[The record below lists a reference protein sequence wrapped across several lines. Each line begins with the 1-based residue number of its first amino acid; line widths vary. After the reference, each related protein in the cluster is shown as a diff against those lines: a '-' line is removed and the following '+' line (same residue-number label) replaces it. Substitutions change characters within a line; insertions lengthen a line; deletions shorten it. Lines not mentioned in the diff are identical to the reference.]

1 METAK
6 LNIKQWAEDDRPRE
20 KMMQKGASAL
30 SNAEL
35 LAILIGSGTVE
46 ESAVGLMKRVMAD
59 CDNRLKTLGRMSLE
73 ELTGNVEVWDK
84 ETGKKKRVRRYKGLG
99 EAKAVAI
106 MAAVTIRNLSEEA
119 HRALKVRA
127 AQHNR
132 STEAEM
138 RAILEAA
145 VRPEGRLRLGTAL
158 SETSRRIGLT
168 NADVEAL
175 EQARETRPAEPM
187 RVE

>member
-1 METAK
+1 
-6 LNIKQWAEDDRPRE
+6 
-20 KMMQKGASAL
+20 
-30 SNAEL
+30 
-35 LAILIGSGTVE
+35 
-46 ESAVGLMKRVMAD
+46 
-59 CDNRLKTLGRMSLE
+59 
-73 ELTGNVEVWDK
+73 
-84 ETGKKKRVRRYKGLG
+84 
-99 EAKAVAI
+99 

-145 VRPEGRLRLGTAL
+145 ALPEGRLRLGTAL
-158 SETSRRIGLT
+158 SEIGQKYGIT

-175 EQARETRPAEPM
+175 EQVRDTRPAEPM
-187 RVE
+187 HFE